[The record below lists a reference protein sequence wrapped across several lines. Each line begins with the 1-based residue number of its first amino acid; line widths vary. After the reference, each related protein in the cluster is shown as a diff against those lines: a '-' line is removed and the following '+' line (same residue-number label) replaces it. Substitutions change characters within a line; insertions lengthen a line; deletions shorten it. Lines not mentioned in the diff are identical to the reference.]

1 MRVFPFAPQGTRRAR
16 GTHARLRV
24 STLLVTFAIVAFAA
38 APSLAANDRTRTL
51 HPLPVTIRY
60 QPRYSRV
67 ADKIDNITREELPRL
82 MAELG
87 LANLHPIEI
96 VIADDA
102 RAYDATLTRQLP
114 EWGVAF
120 AILEEQRILVDV
132 DKATRAYNSLDEVV
146 PHELSHLLMRQRVPD
161 AQLPIWFS
169 EGSAQWQAREWS
181 LVDGWQLMQNVF
193 AGTAPRL
200 EDLGRQYPRGEEPA
214 QSAYRVSYAA
224 FTELFA
230 EVGFDKLPEF
240 LNVVEARRSFGVGF
254 MEYWGFTVADYAA
267 YFQDDMERRYRSKA
281 LAFQTGPLFGFAAL
295 VFIVVIIRQYF
306 KRRRKFAQ
314 LEE

>member
-1 MRVFPFAPQGTRRAR
+1 VPALRRAR
-16 GTHARLRV
+16 
-24 STLLVTFAIVAFAA
+24 AFAFAFVFVALA
-38 APSLAANDRTRTL
+38 AASVFAANDRTRAL
-51 HPLPVTIRY
+51 EPLPVTIRY
-60 QPRYSRV
+60 QPRFSRV
-67 ADKIDNITREELPRL
+67 AEKVDQIARQELPRL

-87 LANLHPIEI
+87 LANLSPIEI
-96 VIADDA
+96 VITDDA
-102 RAYDATLTRQLP
+102 RAYDGSLTHQMP

-146 PHELSHLLMRQRVPD
+146 PHELSHLLMRQRVPH

-200 EDLGRQYPRGEEPA
+200 DDLRRQYPRGEEPA
-214 QSAYRVSYAA
+214 QAAYRVSYAA
-224 FTELFA
+224 FTELF
-230 EVGFDKLPEF
+230 EVVGFDKLSEF
-240 LNVVEARRSFGVGF
+240 LGVVEAKQSFGVGF
-254 MEYWGFTVADYAA
+254 LEYWGFSVADYAA
-267 YFQDDMERRYRSKA
+267 YFQDDLERRYRSKA
-281 LAFQTGPLFGFAAL
+281 LAFQSGPLFGFAAL
-295 VFIVVIIRQYF
+295 VFVAVIIRQYF